1 MISNLVFLGFVET
14 SEVRS
19 VSVSMQPGPSASAGT
34 GSSSSSGRGACQ
46 KIHETL
52 Q

>member
-1 MISNLVFLGFVET
+1 MTSNLVFLGFVET
-14 SEVRS
+14 SQMRS
-19 VSVSMQPGPSASAGT
+19 VAASMPPGPSASTGT
-34 GSSSSSGRGACQ
+34 GSSSSCGRGACQ